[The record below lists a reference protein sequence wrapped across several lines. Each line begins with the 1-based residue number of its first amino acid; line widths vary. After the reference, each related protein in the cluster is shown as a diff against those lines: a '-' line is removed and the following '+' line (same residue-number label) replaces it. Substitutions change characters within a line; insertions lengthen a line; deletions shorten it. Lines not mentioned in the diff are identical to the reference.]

1 MTRRVLQL
9 LIGLVLYGVG
19 DGLMITAG
27 LGVDPWT
34 VFAQGL
40 AQRTGIGVGWITN
53 IVGLLVLLLWIPL
66 RQKPGIGTLLNVLLV
81 GTAIQ
86 ATVTVIPPI
95 HAFLAQILVLVAGV
109 VVVAVASGLYIGAHF
124 GPGPRD
130 GLMTGMNA
138 RLGWPIWLS
147 RLTVELTVL
156 VIGWLLGGTVGIG
169 TLVFALGIGPLV
181 HIALPLFDTARRRHG
196 DQKPSGSVAPVDSR
210 RTRGGASAP
219 RGILLR
225 GGVATYDDTR
235 AVGDL
240 RAAHDRSEW

>member
-66 RQKPGIGTLLNVLLV
+66 RQKPGIGTVLNVLLV

-86 ATVTVIPPI
+86 ATVTVIAPARGI
-95 HAFLAQILVLVAGV
+95 VVQVLVLLAGVVLVAL
-109 VVVAVASGLYIGAHF
+109 ASGLYIGARF

-130 GLMTGMNA
+130 GLMTGMHD
-138 RLGWPIWLS
+138 RLGWPIWVS
-147 RLTVELTVL
+147 RLTVEVTVL
-156 VIGWLLGGTVGIG
+156 VVGWLLGGTVGLG
-169 TLVFALGIGPLV
+169 TVVFALGIGPLV
-181 HIALPLFDTARRRHG
+181 HIALPLLDTARAGGGH
-196 DQKPSGSVAPVDSR
+196 PEAPAQVEP
-210 RTRGGASAP
+210 A
-219 RGILLR
+219 
-225 GGVATYDDTR
+225 
-235 AVGDL
+235 
-240 RAAHDRSEW
+240 

>member
-9 LIGLVLYGVG
+9 LVGLTLYGFG
-19 DGLMITAG
+19 CGLTIVAG

-34 VFAQGL
+34 VFAEGVAL
-40 AQRTGIGVGWITN
+40 RTGIGVGWITN

-86 ATVTVIPPI
+86 ATVTVVPPA
-95 HAFLAQILVLVAGV
+95 HGLLVQVLVLLAGV
-109 VVVAVASGLYIGAHF
+109 VVVALASGLYIGARF

-138 RLGWPIWLS
+138 RLGWPIWAS
-147 RLTVELTVL
+147 RLAVELTVL

-169 TLVFALGIGPLV
+169 TVVFALGIGPLV
-181 HIALPLFDTARRRHG
+181 HVALPLLDTARKARAGHDAERT
-196 DQKPSGSVAPVDSR
+196 APAR
-210 RTRGGASAP
+210 IPTAEAR
-219 RGILLR
+219 LR
-225 GGVATYDDTR
+225 R
-235 AVGDL
+235 AVLQRRATASHDDERALRDL
-240 RAAHDRSEW
+240 RAARDRSDW

>member
-40 AQRTGIGVGWITN
+40 SVQTGVGIGWITN

-86 ATVTVIPPI
+86 ATVTVIPPV
-95 HAFLAQILVLVAGV
+95 HGLLAQVLVLVAGV
-109 VVVAVASGLYIGAHF
+109 LVVALASGLYIGARF

-138 RLGWPIWLS
+138 RLGWPIWVS
-147 RLTVELTVL
+147 RLTVEVTVL

-169 TLVFALGIGPLV
+169 TVVFALGIGPLV
-181 HIALPLFDTARRRHG
+181 HIALPLLDTARASRSDRE
-196 DQKPSGSVAPVDSR
+196 APAQVEP
-210 RTRGGASAP
+210 A
-219 RGILLR
+219 
-225 GGVATYDDTR
+225 
-235 AVGDL
+235 
-240 RAAHDRSEW
+240 

>member
-40 AQRTGIGVGWITN
+40 ARHTGIGVGWITN

-86 ATVTVIPPI
+86 GTVTVVPPV
-95 HAFLAQILVLVAGV
+95 HGLLAQVLVLVAGV
-109 VVVAVASGLYIGAHF
+109 LVVALASGLYIGARF

-138 RLGWPIWLS
+138 RLGWPIWVS
-147 RLTVELTVL
+147 RLTVEVTVL

-169 TLVFALGIGPLV
+169 TVVFALGIGPLV
-181 HIALPLFDTARRRHG
+181 HIALPLLDTARASGDRRE
-196 DQKPSGSVAPVDSR
+196 APAQVEP
-210 RTRGGASAP
+210 A
-219 RGILLR
+219 
-225 GGVATYDDTR
+225 
-235 AVGDL
+235 
-240 RAAHDRSEW
+240 

>member
-40 AQRTGIGVGWITN
+40 ARHTGIGVGWITN

-86 ATVTVIPPI
+86 GTVTVVPPV
-95 HAFLAQILVLVAGV
+95 HGLLAQVLVLVAGV
-109 VVVAVASGLYIGAHF
+109 LVVALASGLYIGARF

-138 RLGWPIWLS
+138 RLGWPIWVS
-147 RLTVELTVL
+147 RLTVEVTVL

-169 TLVFALGIGPLV
+169 TVVFALGIGPLV
-181 HIALPLFDTARRRHG
+181 HIALPLLDTARA
-196 DQKPSGSVAPVDSR
+196 SGSDREAPAQVEP
-210 RTRGGASAP
+210 A
-219 RGILLR
+219 
-225 GGVATYDDTR
+225 
-235 AVGDL
+235 
-240 RAAHDRSEW
+240 